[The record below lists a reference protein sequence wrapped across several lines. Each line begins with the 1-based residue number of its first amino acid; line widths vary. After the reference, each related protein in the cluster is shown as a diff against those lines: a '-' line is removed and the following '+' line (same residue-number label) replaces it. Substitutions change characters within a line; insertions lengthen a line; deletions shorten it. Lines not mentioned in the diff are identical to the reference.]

1 MRPPP
6 DYSPPDAP
14 IRKRI
19 PIGVPGDFGTHDTAD
34 RRVVSM
40 LALVLVTLFIA
51 AAILLSVV
59 TQ

>member
-1 MRPPP
+1 MTE
-6 DYSPPDAP
+6 
-14 IRKRI
+14 RKRI
-19 PIGVPGDFGTHDTAD
+19 PIDLPDDFGAHDTAD

-59 TQ
+59 TP

>member
-6 DYSPPDAP
+6 SYAPPDAP

-19 PIGVPGDFGTHDTAD
+19 PIDLPDDFGTHDTAD
-34 RRVVSM
+34 RRVVSL

-59 TQ
+59 TP